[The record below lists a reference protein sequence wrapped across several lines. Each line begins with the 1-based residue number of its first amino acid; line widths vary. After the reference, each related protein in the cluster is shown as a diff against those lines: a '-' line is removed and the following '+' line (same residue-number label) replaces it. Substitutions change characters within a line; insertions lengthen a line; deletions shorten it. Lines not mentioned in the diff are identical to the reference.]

1 MGVEWGASSRGK
13 GGKAVGIFFLTGEQF
28 KAILSIFWCI
38 IIIIII
44 NITFFTLETGV
55 QKLSLIQ
62 VVKIFSQ

>member
-28 KAILSIFWCI
+28 KEILSIFWCI
-38 IIIIII
+38 I
-44 NITFFTLETGV
+44 NITSFTLETGV
-55 QKLSLIQ
+55 QRLSLIQ